1 MFTSHSKPAL
11 FYCSAH
17 NQKTCFLNQVAGVKF
32 EMNKTMFWSLVKVLL
47 LFPATALF
55 KNALHCGTK
64 KMVTEIVPNN

>member
-11 FYCSAH
+11 FWIAARII
-17 NQKTCFLNQVAGVKF
+17 KKRVFLNQVAGVKF

-64 KMVTEIVPNN
+64 KLDT